1 MSRKNPVKLVL
12 CTACVLLCQGVSL
25 LHAQEKPD
33 AKGVEF
39 FETKIRPVLVE
50 HCYKCHSAEA
60 EKSKKIKAGLF
71 LDSAAGVRKGGDS
84 GPIVVAG
91 DPEKSLLMHA
101 LRGEKDAS
109 TMPPKGKLP
118 KAIVEDFAT
127 WIKMGA
133 PDPRGGETAPG
144 SGGVDIEK
152 GRAHWA
158 FQNPKLPAVPK
169 VAGANQ
175 PIDAFVRAKLAE
187 KGLTPAAPADRR
199 ALGRRIAFD
208 LIGLPPEPEELD
220 AFVADKSPE
229 AVAKLVDQ
237 LLKSPHYGERWG
249 RHWLDVARYGED
261 QVLSGSVPNGFR
273 YRDWVIA
280 AFNKDMPFDQFIRLQ
295 IAGDLVPES
304 EGDIL
309 TRAAGA
315 GLITLGLLLDN
326 GANKNPLREADELD
340 DRIDTL
346 TRGLLGLTVSCARC
360 HDHKFDPIPTL
371 DYYSLAGIFR
381 RVGGKEVILATPEE
395 VKAYETAF
403 NLWAQEG
410 LVKSKWHGEK
420 LRIIREKQVPD
431 IARYLAAVRG
441 LLEAGVQSGKNTD
454 QPKIEKA
461 AADAGIDKVFLQQW
475 VAFFEP
481 NNAKN
486 VPEALKAWRKAS
498 PQDAP
503 RLATEFQ
510 EAVVAA
516 LATTKTQPAPVK
528 DKKPS
533 SEAEL
538 VRVILHD
545 GNGNAPFAI
554 KGDGPAKRLT
564 KEDAQSLA
572 VMEKKIAELQKAIP
586 PKYATVRTLSG
597 HGTSMNVYL
606 RGNPAT
612 LGALAPPRFLQVLS
626 APDAATPAKFTRLDL
641 ANAIGSKD
649 NPLTARV
656 IVNRVWSW
664 HFGRGLVNTPSNF
677 GTLGDR
683 PSHPELLDWLAVQFM
698 EHGWSLNWLHREIM
712 KSATYQQASTA
723 HAANEAK
730 DGDNA
735 YLWRANRRRLEIEPW
750 RDSLL
755 AVTGKLDR
763 TVGGPSTDLADAKNV
778 RRTVFGRVSRYKL
791 DGLLGTFDFPNAN
804 VSAEKRNVTTVPQ
817 QQLVVL
823 NSDFFVNHAKAFAD
837 RLKAFK
843 TDPERVA
850 AAHRLAFGRNPTE
863 AEQKLAADFLATPPD
878 PGDKLTRLEQYAQ
891 AILASNEFLYV
902 D

>member
-1 MSRKNPVKLVL
+1 MSRMNPVKFVSL
-12 CTACVLLCQGVSL
+12 AVLLL
-25 LHAQEKPD
+25 LFLGTPALHGQEKPD
-33 AKGVEF
+33 AKGIEL
-39 FETKIRPVLVE
+39 FETKIRPVLAE
-50 HCYKCHSAEA
+50 HCYQCHSAA
-60 EKSKKIKAGLF
+60 AAKSKKLKAGLF
-71 LDSAAGVRKGGDS
+71 LDTASGVRKGGDS
-84 GPIVVAG
+84 GPAVSAG

-101 LRGEKDAS
+101 LRGEKNAS
-109 TMPPKGKLP
+109 TMPPKGKLA
-118 KAIVEDFAT
+118 KAVIEDFAT

-133 PDPRGGETAPG
+133 PDPRGGDSKGPA
-144 SGGVDIEK
+144 SGVDLVK
-152 GRAHWA
+152 GRQHWA
-158 FQNPKLPAVPK
+158 FQKPKLPDVPK

-187 KGLTPAAPADRR
+187 KGLTASSQAERR
-199 ALGRRIAFD
+199 TLGRRITFD
-208 LIGLPPEPEELD
+208 LIGLPPDPEELD
-220 AFVADKSPE
+220 AFVADTSSD
-229 AVAKLVDQ
+229 AVAKLVDK

-261 QVLSGSVPNGFR
+261 QSINGVTMLNGFR

-280 AFNKDMPFDQFIRLQ
+280 AFNNDMTFDQFIRLQ

-304 EGDIL
+304 EGDIV

-315 GLITLGLLLDN
+315 GLFTLGLSLDN
-326 GANKNPLREADELD
+326 GANKNPLKEADELD

-360 HDHKFDPIPTL
+360 HDHKFDPIPAL

-381 RVGGKEVILATPEE
+381 RVGGKDVILATPEE
-395 VKAYETAF
+395 VKAYDTADK
-403 NLWAQEG
+403 LWRTEIGAVNKW
-410 LVKSKWHGEK
+410 LVEK
-420 LRIIREKQVPD
+420 LTIVSEQQALHITK
-431 IARYLAAVRG
+431 YLAASRG
-441 LLEAGVQSGKNTD
+441 LLEAGVQSQKKDD

-461 AADAGIDKVFLQQW
+461 AADAGIDRQYLQQW
-475 VAFFEP
+475 IAFFEP

-486 VPEALKAWRKAS
+486 VPETLKNWRKAS

-516 LATTKTQPAPVK
+516 LAKTKAEPPPARGKLSP
-528 DKKPS
+528 D
-533 SEAEL
+533 ATL
-538 VRVILHD
+538 VRLILSQD
-545 GNGNAPFAI
+545 ANAPFTN
-554 KGDGPAKRLT
+554 KGDSKRLS
-564 KEDAQSLA
+564 KEDAEIHKEMA
-572 VMEKKIAELQKAIP
+572 NKAAELQKAIP
-586 PKYATVRTLSG
+586 PRYATVQTLSG
-597 HGTSMNVYL
+597 QGAGMNVYL

-612 LGALAPPRFLQVLS
+612 LGAPAPPRFLQVLS
-626 APDAATPAKFTRLDL
+626 APDAPTPTKFTRLDL
-641 ANAIGSKD
+641 AHAIASKD

-656 IVNRVWSW
+656 IVNRVWGW

-677 GTLGDR
+677 GVLGDR
-683 PSHPELLDWLAVQFM
+683 PTHPELLDWLAVQFM
-698 EHGWSLNWLHREIM
+698 EHGWSLKWLHREIM
-712 KSATYQQASTA
+712 KSATYQQASFA

-755 AVTGKLDR
+755 VVTGNLDR
-763 TVGGPSTDLADAKNV
+763 TVGGPSADLSDAKNV
-778 RRTVFGRVSRYKL
+778 RRTVYGKVSRRQL

-823 NSDFFVNHAKAFAD
+823 NSEFFVNHAKAFAA
-837 RLKAFK
+837 RLRAFK
-843 TDPERVA
+843 TDRERVA

-863 AEQKLAADFLATPPD
+863 KELKLAADFLATPAD

-891 AILASNEFLYV
+891 ALLASNEFTYV

>member
-1 MSRKNPVKLVL
+1 MSRKNPMKLVSL
-12 CTACVLLCQGVSL
+12 TACLLLWQGLSS

-33 AKGVEF
+33 AKGIEF

-91 DPEKSLLMHA
+91 DSEKSLLMHA

-109 TMPPKGKLP
+109 TMPPKGKLA

-133 PDPRGGETAPG
+133 PDPRSGEVAPG
-144 SGGVDIEK
+144 PGVVDIVK

-158 FQNPKLPAVPK
+158 FQKPKLPAVPK
-169 VAGANQ
+169 VAGVDQ

-187 KGLTPAAPADRR
+187 KGLTPAVPADRR
-199 ALGRRIAFD
+199 ALGRRITFD

-220 AFVADKSPE
+220 AFVSDKSPE
-229 AVAKLVDQ
+229 AIAKLVDK
-237 LLKSPHYGERWG
+237 LLASPHYGERWG

-261 QVLSGSVPNGFR
+261 QSINGVTMLNGFR

-304 EGDIL
+304 EGDII

-315 GLITLGLLLDN
+315 GLFTLGLSLDN
-326 GANKNPLREADELD
+326 GANKNPLKEADELD

-346 TRGLLGLTVSCARC
+346 TRGVMGLTASCARC

-381 RVGGKEVILATPEE
+381 RVGGKDVILATPEE
-395 VKAYETAF
+395 VKAYETADK
-403 NLWAQEG
+403 LWRQEHG
-410 LVKSKWHGEK
+410 VMSKWLNEK
-420 LRIIREKQVPD
+420 NRLISEKQTPD
-431 IARYLAAVRG
+431 IARYLTAVRG
-441 LLEAGVQSGKNTD
+441 LLEAGVQSGKKED
-454 QPKIEKA
+454 QPKIDTA
-461 AADAGIDKVFLQQW
+461 AADARIDRQFLQQW

-486 VPEALKAWRKAS
+486 VPEALKAWRTVS
-498 PQDAP
+498 PQNAP
-503 RLATEFQ
+503 RLAGEFQ
-510 EAVVAA
+510 KSVETA
-516 LATTKTQPAPVK
+516 LETTKTQPAPVK
-528 DKKPS
+528 GAKPS
-533 SEAEL
+533 PEAEL

-545 GNGNAPFAI
+545 GNSPFAAKI
-554 KGDGPAKRLT
+554 DTQEKRLS
-564 KEDAQSLA
+564 KEDADSLA
-572 VMEKKIAELQKAIP
+572 VMKKKIADLQKAVP
-586 PKYATVRTLSG
+586 PKYATVQALNG
-597 HGTSMNVYL
+597 QGTGMNVYL

-612 LGALAPPRFLQVLS
+612 PGAPAPPRFLQVLS
-626 APDAATPAKFTRLDL
+626 APDAPTPVKFTRLDL
-641 ANAIGSKD
+641 AHAIASKE

-656 IVNRVWSW
+656 IVNRVWGW

-677 GTLGDR
+677 GVLGDR
-683 PSHPELLDWLAVQFM
+683 PTHPELLEWLAVQFM

-891 AILASNEFLYV
+891 AILASNEFMYV